1 VPYVTGKT
9 ALDHL
14 LQPAEPWWEYSNLL
28 PT

>member
-1 VPYVTGKT
+1 MTGKA

-14 LQPAEPWWEYSNLL
+14 LQPTEPWWEYSNRL